1 MTKYDVDLTNLLKLE
16 VAKKGQPATF
26 AFLGFALFSLYYGYG
41 CVEYLP
47 HIRAISMTLLLITLI
62 RYFLYKKII
71 NQNFISE
78 KDWIQTVI
86 LIFLNGIG
94 YALILWLA
102 SFELKLSGLHF
113 VIVTT
118 LIAGLVGS
126 SIVTLAYFPF
136 LFVPYQAFLL
146 LPQVGN
152 ILYFYFAENLN
163 YLPLIFL
170 YVIYFFYQIKQSHAF
185 RIDLAQTFIYQ
196 LELEKMNKE
205 LNESKN
211 VIIEQTA
218 KLVHASRLA
227 VMGEM
232 SAGVAH
238 EINNP
243 LTIIASCV
251 QMINRNCKAEKID
264 PTNMV
269 KYSEKI
275 HKSVERIASIVKGLK
290 YFANQNDKMPKKSY
304 GIHEIMK
311 ETTPFCM
318 EHLNSLE
325 ISLKMDEIPN
335 VEIYCHPVQ
344 ISQVLINLLKNAADA
359 IPEKFEALDR
369 WVQVNFKVDQEY
381 FYFVVSN
388 GGVKIEESVA
398 DKIFNPFFTTKDNGT
413 GLGLSISQTIIKD
426 HGGELYL
433 DLTSTQTTFIIKHPL
448 NINQCSNLS

>member
-1 MTKYDVDLTNLLKLE
+1 MINYDVHLTNLLKLE

-26 AFLGFALFSLYYGYG
+26 AFMGFALFSFYYGYG
-41 CVEYLP
+41 CEDFLP
-47 HIRAISMTLLLITLI
+47 HIRILSLALLVITTL

-78 KDWIQTVI
+78 KEWIHTVI
-86 LIFLNGIG
+86 LIVLNGLG
-94 YALILWLA
+94 YALILCLA
-102 SFELKLSGLHF
+102 GIELKLAGIHF
-113 VIVTT
+113 IIVTT
-118 LIAGLVGS
+118 IIAGLVGS
-126 SIVTLAYFPF
+126 SIVTLAYFTY
-136 LFVPYQAFLL
+136 LFIPYQAMLL
-146 LPQVGN
+146 LPQIGN
-152 ILYFYFAENLN
+152 ILYFYYAENLN

-185 RIDLAQTFIYQ
+185 RKDLAQTFIYQ

-205 LNESKN
+205 LSESKN

-227 VMGEM
+227 VVGEM

-243 LTIIASCV
+243 LTIIASSV
-251 QMINRNCKAEKID
+251 QMINRNCRVEKID
-264 PTNMV
+264 PVNV
-269 KYSEKI
+269 AKYSEKI
-275 HKSVERIASIVKGLK
+275 HKSVERISSIVKGLK
-290 YFANQNDKMPKKSY
+290 YFANQNDKMPKSNY
-304 GIHEIMK
+304 GIHEIMN

-325 ISLKMDEIPN
+325 ISLKVDDIPS

-359 IPEKFEALDR
+359 FPETLSMVDR
-369 WVQVNFKVDQEY
+369 WVNVNFKMDHQY

-388 GGVKIEESVA
+388 GGDKIEESIA
-398 DKIFNPFFTTKDNGT
+398 EKIFNPFFTTKDNGT
-413 GLGLSISQTIIKD
+413 GLGLSISQTIIKN

-433 DLTSTQTTFIIKHPL
+433 DLASDKTTFIIKHPL
-448 NINQCSNLS
+448 NIQ